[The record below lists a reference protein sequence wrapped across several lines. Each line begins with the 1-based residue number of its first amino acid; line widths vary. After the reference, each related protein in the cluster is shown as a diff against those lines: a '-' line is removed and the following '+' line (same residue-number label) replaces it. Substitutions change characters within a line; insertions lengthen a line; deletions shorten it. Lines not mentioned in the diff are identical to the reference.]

1 MSVVPVVT
9 VNVCPLTVVDADRV
23 AKPIRI
29 EELTPLRQSNIAN
42 YLLYARTLLNAVN
55 LPYDRRVKDKA
66 ERSCLVRPN
75 KIRPGL
81 MQIGHAKR
89 VDTVWTGTS
98 ASDGRLNP
106 DRSDCDQPRPLSCA
120 ALTHAD
126 L

>member
-1 MSVVPVVT
+1 VSVVPVVT

-66 ERSCLVRPN
+66 ERSRPVCPN
-75 KIRPGL
+75 KIRLGL
-81 MQIGHAKR
+81 MQIGNAKR
-89 VDTVWTGTS
+89 ADTVWIGTR
-98 ASDGRLNP
+98 ASD
-106 DRSDCDQPRPLSCA
+106 A
-120 ALTHAD
+120 V
-126 L
+126 